1 MGHCSTKYLTGW
13 HIQLV
18 VRNSWWV
25 SLRRRLVGEMAHG
38 SLQLAIAPRAFARGE
53 LVFSACLAGACGF
66 VRADS
71 VLESDVA
78 TPGKCRRYFS
88 SVATSVSVKVYR

>member
-1 MGHCSTKYLTGW
+1 
-13 HIQLV
+13 
-18 VRNSWWV
+18 
-25 SLRRRLVGEMAHG
+25 MAHG
-38 SLQLAIAPRAFARGE
+38 SLQLAIAPRAFARVE

-71 VLESDVA
+71 VLESDVV

-88 SVATSVSVKVYR
+88 QDWPSTRTGSAPNNLPLSH